1 VYVCGALT
9 AAGGKVAALVV
20 LCMPKK
26 RAARVVA
33 ADEGRLR

>member
-1 VYVCGALT
+1 MCECGVLL
-9 AAGGKVAALVV
+9 GGKVAALVV